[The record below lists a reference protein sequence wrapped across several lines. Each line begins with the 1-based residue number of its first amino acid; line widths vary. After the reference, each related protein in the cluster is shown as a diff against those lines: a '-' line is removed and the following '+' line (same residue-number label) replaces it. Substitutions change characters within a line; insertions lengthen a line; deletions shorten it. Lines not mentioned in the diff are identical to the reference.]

1 MRLPSILLL
10 LLAAGMALAD
20 DRAYLLGA
28 GLETD
33 SDDGLRGSLL
43 AGIEL
48 NESTW
53 LSGGFAA
60 GSVDLASGRTSHTRY
75 ADVELDHYF
84 DPVGIA
90 LGVAYWG
97 DPDLLDSVDQRFS
110 LYFRNDRFAITGEYE
125 YRDFD
130 FIIPP
135 TNFFPGREF
144 AFDADGI
151 GARLRYSF
159 SEKFRVSAAAMKYDY
174 SVDFRPNENRDAVSL
189 LTVSRLSLIN
199 SLVDSRAS
207 INFGV
212 DVGSGQWGFDYA
224 TWKGALDQA
233 RTRSYTVRF
242 LHPMSTRTDIEL
254 ALGYDESD
262 LYGNITFLSLY
273 LYFYG
278 S

>member
-1 MRLPSILLL
+1 MRSPKILLL
-10 LLAAGMALAD
+10 LLAAGTALAD

-33 SDDGLRGSLL
+33 SDDGLRGSLI
-43 AGIEL
+43 AGVEL
-48 NESTW
+48 SEATW

-60 GSVDLASGRTSHTRY
+60 SSVELASGRTSHTRY
-75 ADVELDHYF
+75 ADLELDHHF
-84 DPVGIA
+84 DPIGIA

-97 DPDLLDSVDQRFS
+97 DPDLLDSVDQRLS
-110 LYFRNDRFAITGEYE
+110 LYFRNEGFSIAGEYE

-144 AFDADGI
+144 AFDADGF
-151 GARLRYSF
+151 GARIRYEF
-159 SEKFRVSAAAMKYDY
+159 NKTFRMSAAAMKYDY
-174 SVDFRPNENRDAVSL
+174 SVDFRPDENRDAVSL
-189 LTVSRLSLIN
+189 VTISRFSLIN

-207 INFGV
+207 ISIGV
-212 DVGSGQWGFDYA
+212 NAGSGQWGFDYA

-233 RTRSYTVRF
+233 RTKSYTVRF
-242 LHPMSTRTDIEL
+242 LHPMSTRTDFEL